1 LIRSSFLGEFFF
13 KNRSSLSLGLG
24 ADFYTFPAF
33 NKIKIGSLKFF
44 NVGVNLRYDYRFA
57 KGWYIGTSYSYFGNG
72 SVNPYSDLSFF
83 LGHRGLFKGNE
94 LYLEGSIIGITE
106 TTQKTRYQGL
116 IGIVVPTKMGTD
128 LSMRPSIFLQHYIDR
143 ESNPDFPITYRT
155 LSGLNW
161 RLSASVL
168 YKQMF
173 AITPYINLNARYY
186 TVTTSPVRVESDVHE
201 WTAGLTLHYY
211 WDKNNIQDK
220 LLKFY

>member
-1 LIRSSFLGEFFF
+1 MYVLNFEDKKLNVSSDHQKMYEEIKRIFPGNEEGYKKYLIREKKKFEKMYPCLAVDYSNFTSMFS
-13 KNRSSLSLGLG
+13 KNTLKSIPYLDLGL
-24 ADFYTFPAF
+24 
-33 NKIKIGSLKFF
+33 
-44 NVGVNLRYDYRFA
+44 
-57 KGWYIGTSYSYFGNG
+57 
-72 SVNPYSDLSFF
+72 F
-83 LGHRGLFKGNE
+83 LGHRGYFSRNE
-94 LYLEGSIIGITE
+94 LYVEASITRTTE
-106 TTQKTRYQGL
+106 QIETYRYQGL
-116 IGIVVPTKMGTD
+116 IGVVVPVKLTTD
-128 LSMRPSIFLQHYIDR
+128 LLVRPSIFLQPYIDR

-186 TVTTSPVRVESDVHE
+186 TVTTSPVRVESDVHQ